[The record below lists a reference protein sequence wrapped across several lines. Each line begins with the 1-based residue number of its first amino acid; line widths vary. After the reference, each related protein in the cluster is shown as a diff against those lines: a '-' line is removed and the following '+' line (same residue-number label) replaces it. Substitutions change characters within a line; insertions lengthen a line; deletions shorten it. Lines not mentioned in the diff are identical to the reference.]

1 MALIAAAAARVR
13 DAEEPRGISASF
25 IASFLQRGFGIRR
38 PASRGASPIRGP
50 AGCAAHRAGNVRD
63 PTGGRLLTCG
73 DHMEAIPVLASGDH
87 LEVRGWDRVNR
98 APSRAGVEKRK

>member
-1 MALIAAAAARVR
+1 MRHRL
-13 DAEEPRGISASF
+13 E
-25 IASFLQRGFGIRR
+25 
-38 PASRGASPIRGP
+38 GP

-98 APSRAGVEKRK
+98 APSRAGVEKRKQRGRSLVSFESLLSFSWFFVSEGKGE